1 MYKINSYTFRQAKK
15 IHVKVKPS
23 RKGKYKLDVFD
34 EKTNK
39 FITSIGAN
47 GYSDY
52 PTFIKTKGKKFADE
66 RRRLYKIRHEKDRH
80 VKNSRG
86 YYADK
91 LLW

>member
-1 MYKINSYTFRQAKK
+1 MYKIKSYTFRQAKK

-47 GYSDY
+47 GYS
-52 PTFIKTKGKKFADE
+52 
-66 RRRLYKIRHEKDRH
+66 
-80 VKNSRG
+80 
-86 YYADK
+86 
-91 LLW
+91 